1 MSTERHRLSQAWF
14 CLLLRLYPDDF
25 REELGEALLETYRDR
40 ARDACALGGRRA
52 LARLWLRALVDSL
65 RNGLGERRA
74 RRPSPGAAAATGG
87 ATRSWSCA
95 ACAARRLSRRRSSRH
110 SPSGWAPSPRSTR
123 WPTRSS
129 SSRCPTRGRTTSTT
143 SGATTPGSRSTEA
156 GWPGRTSAS
165 SRLLAARS
173 QAVAGMRHTS
183 MTLSQ
188 TNAGEPQEIG
198 ALVVTPNLF
207 TVLGV
212 RPLLGALVHG
222 LGNWPRATAPGRPRP
237 RPLAD
242 EVRGRPL
249 RRRVR
254 GPARQPAVPRD
265 RGDAA
270 RLPFREP
277 REHGPPSGRGRLSHF
292 RHQPRGSSVGRAR
305 LLGSTA
311 RAGRRPAGGGGRRGR
326 QGRRGA
332 RRAFR
337 QARPE
342 DVSRLASSPTSSAG
356 CVPRSSSCCWPEW
369 ACWRCWP
376 SISPRCCS
384 RGPSSAS
391 ASSPSPAR
399 SAPTGW
405 LSRERCCSR
414 VALSDWRAASLEPL
428 LAFWATRA
436 LVALSPLDFP
446 RRDAIAVDWGVASTV
461 VAIGLVARPA
471 RRRRPRSLGRR
482 DQSRHAAREHRCPR
496 KPRPAAARAGDG
508 AGRALLRP
516 AVRRRPPRAQLL
528 GAAARAAGL
537 RRSARAD
544 DAGAGALASATPTT
558 PRSWASTSA
567 CSRHWRRSPA

>member
-65 RNGLGERRA
+65 RNGLGERVRPAIAWRRGGNWA
-74 RRPSPGAAAATGG
+74 RDAELVLRRLRRSPAFAAAVVATLSVGLG
-87 ATRSWSCA
+87 AFA
-95 ACAARRLSRRRSSRH
+95 AVYAVAHKVLVEPLPYARPDDLYYVWRNYTWLSVDRGWLAGTDIGELEA
-110 SPSGWAPSPRSTR
+110 SGS
-123 WPTRSS
+123 
-129 SSRCPTRGRTTSTT
+129 
-143 SGATTPGSRSTEA
+143 
-156 GWPGRTSAS
+156 
-165 SRLLAARS
+165 
-173 QAVAGMRHTS
+173 AVAGRRRYAPH
-183 MTLSQ
+183 LDD
-188 TNAGEPQEIG
+188 
-198 ALVVTPNLF
+198 VVTDERRRATGDRGPRRDPHPF

-342 DVSRLASSPTSSAG
+342 DVPRLASSPTSSAG
-356 CVPRSSSCCWPEW
+356 CVPRSSSCCWPE
-369 ACWRCWP
+369 
-376 SISPRCCS
+376 
-384 RGPSSAS
+384 
-391 ASSPSPAR
+391 
-399 SAPTGW
+399 
-405 LSRERCCSR
+405 
-414 VALSDWRAASLEPL
+414 
-428 LAFWATRA
+428 
-436 LVALSPLDFP
+436 
-446 RRDAIAVDWGVASTV
+446 
-461 VAIGLVARPA
+461 
-471 RRRRPRSLGRR
+471 
-482 DQSRHAAREHRCPR
+482 
-496 KPRPAAARAGDG
+496 
-508 AGRALLRP
+508 
-516 AVRRRPPRAQLL
+516 
-528 GAAARAAGL
+528 
-537 RRSARAD
+537 
-544 DAGAGALASATPTT
+544 
-558 PRSWASTSA
+558 
-567 CSRHWRRSPA
+567 